1 MMLKEKVFL
10 TATDTTI
17 GFVSQNARRLT
28 EIKARPPHK
37 HYIKAVNS
45 LLTLKHFTRI
55 PAAHRKT
62 VRRARNTTFVTPD
75 GRSYRVIRD
84 PHHLQLLDRLTWA
97 YTTSANR
104 SGESYN
110 EAFAI
115 ASADVVVAPL
125 IERNH
130 PSKIIKLGKFKC
142 KRIR

>member
-1 MMLKEKVFL
+1 MLKEKVFL

-17 GFVSQNARRLT
+17 GFLSQNAERLT

-45 LLTLKHFTRI
+45 LQTLKRFTRI
-55 PAAHRKT
+55 PTVHKKA
-62 VRRARNTTFVTPD
+62 VRRAKNTTFITLD

-84 PHHLQLLDRLTWA
+84 PHHLRLLDRLTWT

-104 SGESYN
+104 SGEAYD
-110 EAFAI
+110 ETFAV
-115 ASADVVVAPL
+115 ASTDVVVTPL
-125 IERNH
+125 IERNR
-130 PSKIIKLGKFKC
+130 PSKIIKLGKYTR